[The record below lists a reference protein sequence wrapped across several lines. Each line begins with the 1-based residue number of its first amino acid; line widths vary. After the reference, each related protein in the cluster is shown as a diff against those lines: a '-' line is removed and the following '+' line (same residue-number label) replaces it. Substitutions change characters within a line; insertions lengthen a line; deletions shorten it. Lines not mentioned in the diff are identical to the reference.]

1 MGYPACFESSE
12 QYSGWTSLAR
22 LSREVVSICSDC
34 SPEYREKMTDQKRCV
49 QQKWSKIL
57 FNRRGDSLE
66 KALPNIPVTTE
77 KKAIVRKP
85 MQAGEMGSG
94 RTPRQWF
101 DLSGL
106 GEPVNLKDR
115 SRTAR
120 KKADKGEQGL
130 ES

>member
-1 MGYPACFESSE
+1 
-12 QYSGWTSLAR
+12 
-22 LSREVVSICSDC
+22 
-34 SPEYREKMTDQKRCV
+34 MTDQKRCF

-85 MQAGEMGSG
+85 MQAGEIGSG

-120 KKADKGEQGL
+120 KKADKGKQGL